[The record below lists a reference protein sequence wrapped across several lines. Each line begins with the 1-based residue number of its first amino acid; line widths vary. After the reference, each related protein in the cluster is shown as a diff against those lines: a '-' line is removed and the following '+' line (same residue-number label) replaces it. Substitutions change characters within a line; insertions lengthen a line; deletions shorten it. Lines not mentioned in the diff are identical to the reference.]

1 MKRRWIILVGWLLG
15 TVLHGEAQTNAHEGF
30 VQKYCMD
37 CHSGKDPDGDMDLS
51 GTLIDWQS
59 PETVSRW
66 ETVHHMLETQE
77 MPPDDEPQPTAE
89 ERQAMLDWL
98 GNELTEHGKIGGTV
112 PRRLNREEY
121 ENTIRDLFH
130 DPDFAVSNAFP
141 ADDSAHGFDNV
152 GEGLVLSP
160 PLLAQYLELATQIAD
175 DILPPDSG
183 PAVAKPQE
191 YAMEPDG
198 FTEDT
203 GAGAAFSKDRFR
215 LASSLNMAN
224 SAAWPARFEAA
235 QSGVYRLSITATPFQ
250 TDKMFYQKRQESLQ
264 LEVYARRSAEQVYDV
279 FDKLRALASFEVDPE
294 QALPQ
299 TFTCEVTLFKGEI
312 FGLRWADGPAYS
324 DGQVRAYSR
333 TFLAERLTKNR
344 RFYAAMLK
352 LKGGRRGITQS
363 EYYEE
368 MNALIAGD
376 DLDLKDSQLDALP
389 QYWGGGLSDAPHNW
403 IKAYVLEEMHRHG
416 PALDVLSAEIEGPLS
431 LVEDDESRA
440 RKARAAL
447 FLGDRPAEVADRD
460 FVETVLRRFLSSAF
474 RRPIDD
480 DTLQEYVNLAMQGSE
495 RLEDGLHLAVR
506 RALVSPQFLYRSL
519 RPGVLDTSDLA
530 ARLSYFLTSSPPE
543 ESSSLEEVSAE
554 VLERESLRL
563 LQGERSVNF
572 VRSFTGQWLGT
583 RMLKDIMPDPRLLQF
598 YDQDRRAMIAETEL
612 FFTEMLEE
620 NHPLVNFI
628 DPDFSYRNANLN
640 KIYGGD
646 VQGSEMQRVA
656 LERGGKHGGVLGLA
670 SVMMAT
676 ANGVDT
682 QPILRGVW
690 LLENVLGSPTPPPP
704 ADIPAIAPDT
714 SGARSMRE
722 QLNAHRADVSCARC
736 HNRIDPLGMAL
747 ENFDP
752 VGRWR
757 DHYPVY
763 TKPEDGAK
771 RLKEEFYANKG
782 PATRRGPAIDATGQ
796 LPDGTRLE
804 SVIDLKRYLVENMD
818 LFTTCLTEKL
828 LVFATG
834 RPLSFGD
841 RRVVEQIV
849 HQLDPDQHGLRDLIV
864 ALVKSES
871 FRTK

>member
-1 MKRRWIILVGWLLG
+1 MIRCWILLVGLFLG
-15 TVLHGEAQTNAHEGF
+15 ATLSVEAQTKAHNAF
-30 VQKYCMD
+30 VQKYCLD
-37 CHSGKDPDGDMDLS
+37 CHSESDPDGDIVLS
-51 GTLIDWQS
+51 GSPIDWQS
-59 PETVSRW
+59 PESVVTW
-66 ETVHHMLETQE
+66 ETVHHMLDTQE
-77 MPPDDEPQPTAE
+77 MPPGDEPQPTAE
-89 ERQAMLDWL
+89 ERQSMLEWL
-98 GNELTEHGKIGGTV
+98 GTQLTEHGKIGGNM

-130 DPDFAVSNAFP
+130 NPDFAVSNAFP

-152 GEGLVLSP
+152 SQGLVLSP

-175 DILPPDSG
+175 DILPPDTG

-191 YAMEPDG
+191 YAIAADEI
-198 FTEDT
+198 TEDT
-203 GAGAAFSKDRFR
+203 GAGAAFANDRFR

-224 SAAWPARFEAA
+224 AAAWPARFEAA

-250 TDKMFYQKRQESLQ
+250 TDKMYYQKREAPLQ
-264 LEVYARRSAEQVYDV
+264 LEVYARRNAEQVYDT
-279 FDKLRALASFEVDPE
+279 FEQLRSLARFEVDPE
-294 QALPQ
+294 QEIPQ
-299 TFTCEVTLFKGEI
+299 SFTCEVTLFKNEI

-324 DGQVRAYSR
+324 DGPVRVYSK
-333 TFLAERLTKNR
+333 TFLADRLTKNR

-352 LKGGRRGITQS
+352 LEGGRRGIAQS

-368 MNALIAGD
+368 MNALMAGD
-376 DLDLKDSQLDALP
+376 DLDLKDPRLDTLP
-389 QYWGGGLSDAPHNW
+389 EVWGGGLSDAPHNW

-416 PALDVLSAEIEGPLS
+416 PAFDVLSASIRGPMS

-440 RKARAAL
+440 RQARTAR
-447 FLGDRPAEVADRD
+447 FLGYRPQAMTDHEYT
-460 FVETVLRRFLSSAF
+460 ETVLRRFLPKAF
-474 RRPIDD
+474 RRPVDEA
-480 DTLQEYVNLAMQGSE
+480 TLQEYVNLAIQGSE

-506 RALVSPQFLYRSL
+506 RALVSPLFLYRSL
-519 RPGVLDTSDLA
+519 RPGLLDAPDLTS
-530 ARLSYFLTSSPPE
+530 RLSYFLTSAPPE
-543 ESSSLEEVSAE
+543 TSEVPAETLEQETK
-554 VLERESLRL
+554 RL
-563 LQGERSVNF
+563 LESERSVNF

-583 RMLKDIMPDPRLLQF
+583 RMLKDIMPDPRLLRF
-598 YDQDRRAMIAETEL
+598 YDPDRRAMIAETEL
-612 FFTEMLEE
+612 FFTEMLRE
-620 NHPLVNFI
+620 NHPLKDFI
-628 DPDFSYRNANLN
+628 DPDFSYRSSNLN
-640 KIYGGD
+640 KIYGDD
-646 VQGSEMQRVA
+646 VQGHEMQRVTF
-656 LERGGKHGGVLGLA
+656 ERGGKHGGVLGMA

-690 LLENVLGSPTPPPP
+690 LLENILGSPTPPPP
-704 ADIPAIAPDT
+704 GNIPAIAPDT

-722 QLNAHRADVSCARC
+722 QLNAHRADASCASC

-763 TKPEDGAK
+763 TKPADGAEV
-771 RLKEEFYANKG
+771 LKEEFYANKEAG
-782 PATRRGPAIDATGQ
+782 TRRGPAIDASGQ

-818 LFTTCLTEKL
+818 LFTKCLTEKL
-828 LVFATG
+828 LVYATG

-849 HQLDPDQHGLRDLIV
+849 HQLDPDHHGLRDLIF
-864 ALVKSES
+864 AIVKSES

>member
-1 MKRRWIILVGWLLG
+1 
-15 TVLHGEAQTNAHEGF
+15 
-30 VQKYCMD
+30 
-37 CHSGKDPDGDMDLS
+37 
-51 GTLIDWQS
+51 
-59 PETVSRW
+59 
-66 ETVHHMLETQE
+66 
-77 MPPDDEPQPTAE
+77 
-89 ERQAMLDWL
+89 
-98 GNELTEHGKIGGTV
+98 
-112 PRRLNREEY
+112 
-121 ENTIRDLFH
+121 
-130 DPDFAVSNAFP
+130 
-141 ADDSAHGFDNV
+141 
-152 GEGLVLSP
+152 
-160 PLLAQYLELATQIAD
+160 
-175 DILPPDSG
+175 
-183 PAVAKPQE
+183 
-191 YAMEPDG
+191 
-198 FTEDT
+198 
-203 GAGAAFSKDRFR
+203 
-215 LASSLNMAN
+215 
-224 SAAWPARFEAA
+224 
-235 QSGVYRLSITATPFQ
+235 
-250 TDKMFYQKRQESLQ
+250 
-264 LEVYARRSAEQVYDV
+264 
-279 FDKLRALASFEVDPE
+279 
-294 QALPQ
+294 
-299 TFTCEVTLFKGEI
+299 
-312 FGLRWADGPAYS
+312 
-324 DGQVRAYSR
+324 
-333 TFLAERLTKNR
+333 
-344 RFYAAMLK
+344 
-352 LKGGRRGITQS
+352 
-363 EYYEE
+363 
-368 MNALIAGD
+368 
-376 DLDLKDSQLDALP
+376 
-389 QYWGGGLSDAPHNW
+389 
-403 IKAYVLEEMHRHG
+403 
-416 PALDVLSAEIEGPLS
+416 
-431 LVEDDESRA
+431 
-440 RKARAAL
+440 
-447 FLGDRPAEVADRD
+447 
-460 FVETVLRRFLSSAF
+460 
-474 RRPIDD
+474 
-480 DTLQEYVNLAMQGSE
+480 
-495 RLEDGLHLAVR
+495 
-506 RALVSPQFLYRSL
+506 
-519 RPGVLDTSDLA
+519 
-530 ARLSYFLTSSPPE
+530 
-543 ESSSLEEVSAE
+543 
-554 VLERESLRL
+554 
-563 LQGERSVNF
+563 
-572 VRSFTGQWLGT
+572 
-583 RMLKDIMPDPRLLQF
+583 LLQF

-646 VQGSEMQRVA
+646 LQGSEMQRVA